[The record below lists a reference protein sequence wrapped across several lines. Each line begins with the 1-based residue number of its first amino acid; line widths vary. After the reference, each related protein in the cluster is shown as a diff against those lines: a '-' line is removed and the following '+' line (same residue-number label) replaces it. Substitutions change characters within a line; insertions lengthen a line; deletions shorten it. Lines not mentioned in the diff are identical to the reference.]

1 MDEIQNRIIHI
12 SGVKD
17 EILLIRRNA
26 KRLLALVND
35 LMDLRKI
42 ENGNGKLELSS
53 SDFNDFIQ
61 EVYYSFQTMARQR
74 SITLQLSLPKK
85 PILATFD
92 REGLEKVFF
101 NLLSNALK
109 FTPEEGTVSLVV
121 TITEGESPQIHIE
134 VRDTGE
140 GISDEDI
147 SKVFK
152 PFALSIKICTVKL
165 GRQWSR
171 IG

>member
-121 TITEGESPQIHIE
+121 TITEGNLPKYILKLEIRERAFQMKIFLRS
-134 VRDTGE
+134 
-140 GISDEDI
+140 
-147 SKVFK
+147 
-152 PFALSIKICTVKL
+152 LSLLPCPIKICTVK
-165 GRQWSR
+165 WEAVE
-171 IG
+171 

>member
-121 TITEGESPQIHIE
+121 TITEGNLPN
-134 VRDTGE
+134 TY
-140 GISDEDI
+140 
-147 SKVFK
+147 
-152 PFALSIKICTVKL
+152 
-165 GRQWSR
+165 
-171 IG
+171 